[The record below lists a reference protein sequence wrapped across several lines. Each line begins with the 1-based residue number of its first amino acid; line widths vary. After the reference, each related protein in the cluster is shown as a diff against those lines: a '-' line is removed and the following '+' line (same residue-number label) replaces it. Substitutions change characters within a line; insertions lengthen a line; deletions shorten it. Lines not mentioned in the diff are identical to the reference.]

1 MHATVL
7 APQVWQRWRET
18 RQLSLL
24 ATFEDSSTGSR
35 VKEFCRDLSRQLGQD
50 CRIIEHVWLFNM
62 LRLRELR
69 EIAAE
74 EAAAVDLIVISMHDA
89 ESLPEDVKAWVDL
102 WLRQKGTRKPVL
114 LALLEPSREGATR
127 TIETCLQEAAREGGI
142 DLLVE
147 SRPEAEGR

>member
-7 APQVWQRWRET
+7 APQVWQRWRGA
-18 RQLSLL
+18 RQLVLL

-35 VKEFCRDLSRQLGQD
+35 VKGFCHDLSRQLGQD

-74 EAAAVDLIVISMHDA
+74 EAAAADLIVISMHDA

-102 WLRQKGTRKPVL
+102 WLQQKGARKPVL
-114 LALLEPSREGATR
+114 LALLEPSREAAVQTV
-127 TIETCLQEAAREGGI
+127 ETCLQEAARGGGI
-142 DLLVE
+142 ELLVE

>member
-7 APQVWQRWRET
+7 APQVWQRWREA
-18 RQLSLL
+18 RQLGLL

-74 EAAAVDLIVISMHDA
+74 EAAAADLIVICLHDA
-89 ESLPEDVKAWVDL
+89 ESLPEDVKAWVGL

-114 LALLEPSREGATR
+114 LALLEPSREGAVR
-127 TIETCLQEAAREGGI
+127 TVETCLQKIARDGGI
-142 DLLVE
+142 ELLVD
-147 SRPEAEGR
+147 SWPEAEGR